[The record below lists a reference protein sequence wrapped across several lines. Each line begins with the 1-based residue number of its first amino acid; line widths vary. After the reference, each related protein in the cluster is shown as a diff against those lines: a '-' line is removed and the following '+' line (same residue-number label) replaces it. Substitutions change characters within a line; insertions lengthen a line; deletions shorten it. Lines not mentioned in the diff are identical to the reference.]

1 MLKDQAAT
9 LRTIAEQSTSRR
21 QRFQHSRVIV
31 IASGKGGVGK
41 TNISVN
47 LGIAL
52 AERGLRVAI
61 LDADMGLANA
71 DILLGINAPHNLS
84 HVINGERT
92 VMEVMARGPFDLQLI
107 AGGSGMAELANL
119 SQNELAKLIDSL
131 QELDRALDIL
141 LIDTGA
147 GISHSVLSFALASDE
162 ILVVAT
168 PDPTSLADAYGL
180 IKVLDRRNPR
190 AKLRVVVN
198 MCESKQQA
206 QEVFDKLDRVSRQ
219 FLARQLDWAGAIPRD
234 AMVQRAV
241 QGFQPFY
248 LVYPRSH
255 AAMAIRQLADSLTA
269 PTTTSSSPEEV
280 PAAGIGGFFRR
291 LLRMGK

>member
-9 LRTIAEQSTSRR
+9 LRAIAEQSSPGRH
-21 QRFQHSRVIV
+21 RFQHSRVIV
-31 IASGKGGVGK
+31 VTSGKGGVGK

-71 DILLGINAPHNLS
+71 DILLGINAPYNLS
-84 HVINGERT
+84 HVISGERT
-92 VMEVMARGPFDLQLI
+92 VTEVMARGPFGLQLI

-119 SQNELAKLIDSL
+119 SQNELAKLIDNL
-131 QELDRALDIL
+131 QELDKMLDIL

-147 GISHSVLSFALASDE
+147 GISHSVLSFALAGDE

-168 PDPTSLADAYGL
+168 PDPTSITDAYGF
-180 IKVLDRRNPR
+180 IKVLDRRNPGAR
-190 AKLRVVVN
+190 LRVVVN
-198 MCESKQQA
+198 MCDSKQQA
-206 QEVFDKLDRVSRQ
+206 QEVFEKLDGVSRQ
-219 FLARQLDWAGAIPRD
+219 FLDRQLDWVGAIPRD

-255 AAMAIRQLADSLTA
+255 AAMAIRQLADSLAA
-269 PTTTSSSPEEV
+269 PIANSSSPEV
-280 PAAGIGGFFRR
+280 GHTSGIGGFFRR